1 MTATQ
6 GRANRRRGA
15 DAERAVVR
23 YLPSVGYDARRYLA
37 GDGKQPGDVDWHPL
51 VVLEVKDVAGSSWPT
66 WCRQANAAAAPDQ
79 IPVVVRRKRGETNVG
94 RWPARLPFRHRGPI
108 GRPVGVPGVDPTDL
122 WVETNFAAVV
132 LYLARLDGRNDIA
145 KAVHR
150 SLMVGEG

>member
-23 YLPSVGYDARRYLA
+23 YLASVGYDARRYLA

-51 VVLEVKDVAGSSWPT
+51 VVLEVKDVKNTAWPT

-79 IPVVVRRKRGETNVG
+79 IPVVVRRKRGETNVV
-94 RWPARLPFRHRGPI
+94 RWPARLPAWAGVAGRAAPI
-108 GRPVGVPGVDPTDL
+108 PGLYDM
-122 WVETNFAAVV
+122 WVQTNFASVV
-132 LYLARLDGRNDIA
+132 LAVARDDDRDDIA
-145 KAVHR
+145 EAVHR